1 MCDCLVSY
9 VVSGTFQPYTIGNYL
24 RMLRRLIVTSIYI
37 HFGMLDFQYKLDT
50 YLENSPKLNKE
61 KIDAIKKNVSP
72 CHFHVGNPF
81 SFQHLAI
88 HASYI

>member
-24 RMLRRLIVTSIYI
+24 RMLRRLIVTSVYTD
-37 HFGMLDFQYKLDT
+37 FGMLDFPYKLHT

-61 KIDAIKKNVSP
+61 KIEAINKRM
-72 CHFHVGNPF
+72 CHLVTFM
-81 SFQHLAI
+81 LAPLFLFNN
-88 HASYI
+88 